1 MTIRLLSSF
10 SPARFASTALLTT
23 LAALAGCADVA
34 LEGTAEEGDDIA
46 LASIEQGLVSHVP
59 SAFTMANAYNGTS
72 LFGSSCS
79 SSSKMDL
86 VGHEPATA
94 GKFPVAVWLTGTLA
108 DFKGDGALAF
118 TASMAARGFVAA
130 TVEYANS
137 TYPSCGAMKTKASC
151 VFDAS
156 SSNSAIAKL
165 CARAKADCSK
175 GIVVAGISQ
184 GANLASLSK
193 NYDARV
199 KGAYLLSNVVAP
211 SFYNNSACLSDAATK
226 LAKNEVRIISAESDE
241 FEGSVSKVRSAL
253 HTATGY
259 KCTGYDCLQ
268 ADGSGWYIV
277 SDAQVQDGKADHCYL
292 LNGGC
297 SGTTADKGYETSSAV
312 WAGVPN
318 VDWLASRISR

>member
-1 MTIRLLSSF
+1 MTTRLLSLA
-10 SPARFASTALLTT
+10 PRLASAALFTV
-23 LAALAGCADVA
+23 LAASAGCADVPA
-34 LEGTAEEGDDIA
+34 DELTDDV
-46 LASIEQGLVSHVP
+46 SIGSVEQGLVTSYTP
-59 SAFTMANAYNGTS
+59 SAFTLANAYNGTS
-72 LFGSSCS
+72 MLGSSCS
-79 SSSKMDL
+79 ALSKMDL
-86 VGHEPATA
+86 VGHEPSAS

-108 DFKGDGALAF
+108 DFKGEGALAF

-130 TVEYANS
+130 TVEYANT
-137 TYPSCGAMKTKASC
+137 TYPTCGAMKTKAQC

-199 KGAYLLSNVVAP
+199 KGAYLLSNVVTP
-211 SFYNNSACLSDAATK
+211 SIYNNTSCLSDSATK
-226 LAKNEVRIISAESDE
+226 LTRNETRIISGESDE
-241 FEGSVSKVRSAL
+241 FEGSVSKVRSDL
-253 HTATGY
+253 QTATGY

-268 ADGSGWYIV
+268 SDGSGWYIV
-277 SDAQVQDGKADHCYL
+277 SDSQVADGKADHCYL

-297 SGTTADKGYETSSAV
+297 TGTTADKNYELSSAV

-318 VDWLASRISR
+318 VDWLASRIYK